1 MDEQAEQDAV
11 KKSAQLLQGIS
22 EAIHDE
28 RCCQP
33 ACSMRLSL
41 RLRSINSLHP
51 PNSRW
56 QRPVARAW
64 KYARV
69 VLIIGSGL
77 NRLNHHQFESS
88 IGAVCI
94 S

>member
-28 RCCQP
+28 RCYQP

-41 RLRSINSLHP
+41 RLRSIKFVTSAQFTLAAAGGQGLEVCPSRAHHWLGPEPIEP
-51 PNSRW
+51 PS
-56 QRPVARAW
+56 V
-64 KYARV
+64 
-69 VLIIGSGL
+69 
-77 NRLNHHQFESS
+77 
-88 IGAVCI
+88 
-94 S
+94 